1 MSSFEWTF
9 ERTGNP
15 YANGA
20 VKFWTRFDE
29 PSGRYGEERWAAN
42 VRSLYEKSIE
52 NEHRDREPSLE
63 RLATRALIAAMIERG
78 VSAAEWLETAYER
91 VPEFIVDLLFAHC
104 IEIPAEVMKRLRR
117 NAPRRDMSVSNRP
130 RLMRH
135 LLERQVLTVRAVF
148 RDLGTIGAARL
159 DRWVLRYP
167 PLWQASVFFS
177 LWHGLCK
184 EPRNWLWF
192 ARETRL
198 DFDPFDFRQ
207 LVEANFRGDPF
218 AVMLLRSYPTAL
230 LGRVALTGTRNAIA
244 TAAANALCLPW
255 THGMNDAKRCEVCFD
270 RSLARVRPGSCTQV
284 CAFVYVM
291 SERNSTRENARL
303 LREFLQSARNWCHDC
318 GKSLLRVVVPRGCS

>member
-1 MSSFEWTF
+1 MSFEWTF
-9 ERTGNP
+9 ERAGNP

-20 VKFWTRFDE
+20 VKFWTEFDE
-29 PSGRYGEERWAAN
+29 PPGRYGDERWAKD
-42 VRSLYEKSIE
+42 VGLLHEKSLLDNE
-52 NEHRDREPSLE
+52 NRDCEPRLE
-63 RLATRALIAAMIERG
+63 RLATRALVAAMIERS
-78 VSAAEWLETAYER
+78 VSAAKWLETAYER
-91 VPEFIVDLLFAHC
+91 VPDCFVDVLFDHC
-104 IEIPAEVMKRLRR
+104 TEIPAVVMKRLRE
-117 NAPRRDMSVSNRP
+117 NAPKKGPVSNRP

-148 RDLGTIGAARL
+148 RDLRTIGVRRL
-159 DRWVLRYP
+159 DRWVLKYP
-167 PLWQASVFFS
+167 PLWQACVFFS

-207 LVEANFRGDPF
+207 LVEANVRGDPF

-230 LGRVALTGTRNAIA
+230 LGRVALAGTRNAIA

-255 THGMNDAKRCEVCFD
+255 THMMNDMKRCEVCFD

-303 LREFLQSARNWCHDC
+303 LRVFLQSPRNWCHDC